1 VVDLLKLFQRDDPDD
16 PQTRLSEA
24 PVGEDLKSEI
34 RSHIVEELARGG
46 ISQNCLS
53 LEVRS
58 MGHSPDGR
66 EVYQGMVRVV
76 RWDNSVMR
84 LLLGLPLLQAKVRRS
99 VRSSWLHEVCHF
111 HGLWLHP
118 SGQMEDAASMG
129 QLRDVIVRVEAVMR
143 ERPALGSE
151 LPHQSVW
158 SVPPEL
164 EGDSDTPPETGRAP
178 L

>member
-1 VVDLLKLFQRDDPDD
+1 MVDLLKLFQRDDPDD

-34 RSHIVEELARGG
+34 RTHILEELARGG
-46 ISQNCLS
+46 ISSHRLTI
-53 LEVRS
+53 EVRS

-66 EVYQGMVRVV
+66 EVYQGMVRVLS
-76 RWDNSVMR
+76 WDPSVMR

-99 VRSSWLHEVCHF
+99 VRSSWLHDVCHF

-118 SGQMEDAASMG
+118 SGQMEDMESMAH
-129 QLRDVIVRVEAVMR
+129 LRDVIVRVEAVLR
-143 ERPALGSE
+143 ERPATEGDM
-151 LPHQSVW
+151 PHQSVW

-164 EGDSDTPPETGRAP
+164 EADSDVPPETGRAP

>member
-1 VVDLLKLFQRDDPDD
+1 VVDLLKLFQRDDPND

-34 RSHIVEELARGG
+34 RTHILEELARGG
-46 ISQNCLS
+46 ISSRCVS
-53 LEVRS
+53 IEVRS

-66 EVYQGMVRVV
+66 EVYQGNLRVV
-76 RWDNSVMR
+76 SWDNSVMR

-99 VRSSWLHEVCHF
+99 IRSSWLHDVCHF

-118 SGQMEDAASMG
+118 SGQMEDAESMG

-143 ERPALGSE
+143 ERPATGAD

-164 EGDSDTPPETGRAP
+164 EADSDTPPETGRAP